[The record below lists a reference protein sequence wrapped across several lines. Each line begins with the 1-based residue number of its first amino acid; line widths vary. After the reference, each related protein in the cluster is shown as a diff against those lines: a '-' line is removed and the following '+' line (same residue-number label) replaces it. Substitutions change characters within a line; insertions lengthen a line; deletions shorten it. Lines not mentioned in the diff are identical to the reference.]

1 VNAYAQLLIG
11 ARATQLWIA
20 PVLPVF
26 RTAFVGSVLIMLALL
41 GGFLAPVPTPP
52 TRAVAPARGPLID
65 AAEHP
70 EWAQFIAQAA
80 YRRAEEIGRLLDLP
94 STPTVMNVEPP
105 AEAPPPAQAQDALAS
120 LPAAD
125 APAASPP
132 QQDVNDVT
140 GSIDEMPGGA
150 IPVEIGETSSTE
162 LPLRD
167 RETLPP
173 VQPPASLKPPHES
186 RRTAPAKRTARV
198 RTKPQPSKPPAPAS
212 DDIFTR
218 LFGTPGGTPAATTT
232 R

>member
-1 VNAYAQLLIG
+1 MPNCLSAPVRLSYG
-11 ARATQLWIA
+11 S

-41 GGFLAPVPTPP
+41 GGFLAPAPTPP

-65 AAEHP
+65 AADHP

-94 STPTVMNVEPP
+94 STPTVMNVEPS
-105 AEAPPPAQAQDALAS
+105 AETPPPAQAQDALAS
-120 LPAAD
+120 LPAAEP
-125 APAASPP
+125 PAVSSP
-132 QQDVNDVT
+132 QQDTNDVT
-140 GSIDEMPGGA
+140 GSIDETPGGA

-186 RRTAPAKRTARV
+186 RRTAPAKRSARA
-198 RTKPQPSKPPAPAS
+198 RIRPQPSKPPAQP
-212 DDIFTR
+212 DEDIFTR
-218 LFGTPGGTPAATTT
+218 LFGRPGGAPPATTS